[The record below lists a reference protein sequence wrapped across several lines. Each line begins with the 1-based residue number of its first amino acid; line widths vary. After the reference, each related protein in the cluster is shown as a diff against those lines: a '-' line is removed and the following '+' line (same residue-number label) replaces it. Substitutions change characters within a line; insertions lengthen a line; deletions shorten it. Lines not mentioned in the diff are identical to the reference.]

1 MISTGPFITGMDASE
16 KKETLAEQFVS
27 IWEKKNSKIARA
39 GGVSLMALSLAAC
52 GGSSDTTADAVV
64 EEPAATTP
72 VVEEPV
78 VAEPVV
84 EEPVVVEPVVTALTA
99 GADTTGTEGNDSF
112 TATTGPLTADKTI
125 VGTDDIAGGA
135 GSDSIAISL
144 GANFG
149 GFTTTGTDTGSMT
162 GVEVVELSAS
172 DTIARTFDATGVS
185 GVETYKV
192 DGTNAVVSITDSADL
207 SNIELSN
214 IASGAFSITYA
225 APTGGT
231 SPVAGTAD
239 TLNLTVQGLGS
250 ATADI
255 AVTAAGV
262 ETLAVTSN
270 AAATA
275 AGATNYLDV
284 SAVSGATSTTV
295 TGSADTDIA
304 AVSTATTSFD
314 ASASTGAVTAALGN
328 AAAGALTSVKTG
340 SGGDKVTAAYDDL
353 TANATIN
360 LGAGDDTLTL
370 TGAATSVSQFLMTG
384 VETVNVTSVTG
395 GATTVSLAKADAAP
409 STIIAGLS
417 KASADVNYAGDLDF
431 VGDSGAKNIDY
442 IGATTGTVTTDSTG
456 AVDLDVT
463 ANSAATATALNA
475 NSGRVEAASASSVDV
490 SVTGNVNYTG
500 VVQAGKATSATYTNT
515 GAAQSG
521 VQIAAAKAET
531 VSITT
536 DKNVT
541 LAAASDFSG
550 GKTVT
555 IASSGAFQDSSTN
568 GLDAAATLTLSGTG
582 SKAAATFDTLVGATD
597 LAYSQTVTATGLKAG
612 LTFTGGV
619 DAGSGSLTV
628 DTSGVTGAV
637 DMSKMDAA
645 GTVTFTASAL
655 GANTLDQ
662 ITAKNVV
669 VNASDALGGV
679 TFSGGATDI
688 SLGSTATIDGPTVSA
703 TDVDI
708 VATAAATAI
717 TVDVDSGIVAD
728 NIDVTSGAATASVT
742 VKGDAGLGTDTYV
755 VTLANYTTDTTSTV
769 TVDMSGV
776 VADTANQSAVT
787 IDIDNEV
794 TNKVSVTG
802 SKGSNDTV
810 NIDGALDYSAKGLVL
825 SGVEKM
831 TIDGSVTFDASTLS
845 GQTITLASDNDATNE
860 TVTLSGTA
868 AADTITISSVTYAA
882 VVDADENPSVII
894 DGGALG
900 DTITVA
906 ASTVTGDTTDVIALD
921 QTDSATFASTTATF
935 ISTAGMDVITGL
947 STSDK
952 IDLTAYT
959 AVGNDTLGTGAI
971 QTDVE
976 QAVND
981 LTTTIVDNSHAAIR
995 GDYDATAATFT
1006 ESATGAD
1013 TLFAYDADDAA
1024 AATDFDAV
1032 VLVGLG
1038 ANTFA
1043 TTAGEAA
1050 GEISIA

>member
-1 MISTGPFITGMDASE
+1 MNMISTGPFLTGVDASE

-52 GGSSDTTADAVV
+52 GGSDDTDTATAAV

-72 VVEEPV
+72 VVEEP
-78 VAEPVV
+78 AA
-84 EEPVVVEPVVTALTA
+84 PVVVEPTVVALTA
-99 GADTTGTEGNDSF
+99 GADTTGTDGNDSF

-125 VGTDDIAGGA
+125 VGTDDIAGGT
-135 GSDSIAISL
+135 GTDTIAISL

-172 DTIARTFDATGVS
+172 DTIARTFDATGVA
-185 GVETYKV
+185 GVETYKI

-207 SNIELSN
+207 SNLELSN
-214 IASGAFSITYA
+214 IASGAFSITYT

-239 TLNLTVQGLGS
+239 TLNLAVQGMGS
-250 ATADI
+250 ATADVSI
-255 AVTAAGV
+255 TAAGV
-262 ETLAVTSN
+262 ETLAITSN

-275 AGATNYLDV
+275 AGATNYLNV
-284 SAVSGATSTTV
+284 SAVSAATSTTV
-295 TGSADTDIA
+295 VGAADTDIA

-314 ASASTGAVTAALGN
+314 ASQSTGAITAALGN

-340 SGGDKVTAAYDDL
+340 AGADKVTAAYDDL
-353 TANATIN
+353 TANATID
-360 LGAGDDTLTL
+360 LGAGDDSLTL
-370 TGAATSVSQFLMTG
+370 TGAATSVSQFVMSG
-384 VETVNVTSVTG
+384 VETLNVTSVTG
-395 GATTVSLAKADAAP
+395 GPTTVSLAKADAAP

-417 KASADVNYAGDLDF
+417 KTSADVNYAGDLDF

-442 IGATTGTVTTDSTG
+442 IGATTGTVTTDTTG
-456 AVDLDVT
+456 AIDLDVT

-475 NSGRVEAASASSVDV
+475 NSGRLEAASASSLDV
-490 SVTGNVNYTG
+490 SVTGNVDYTG
-500 VVQAGKATSATYTNT
+500 VMQAGKATSVTYVNS

-541 LAAASDFSG
+541 LSDG
-550 GKTVT
+550 NHTLTGAKTVT
-555 IASSGAFQDSSTN
+555 IDTAGAFVQD
-568 GLDAAATLTLSGTG
+568 DAGATDTEGFTAAQTMTLSGAG
-582 SKAAATFDTLVGATD
+582 SKASATFDSLVGASD
-597 LAYSQTVTATGLKAG
+597 LAYSMTVNASGLKGG
-612 LTFTGGV
+612 LTFGADV

-628 DTSGVTGAV
+628 DASGVTGAV

-645 GTVTFTASAL
+645 GTVTFTASSL

-669 VNASDALGGV
+669 VTASDALGGL
-679 TFSGGATDI
+679 TFSGGATDV
-688 SLGSTATIDGPTVSA
+688 SVGSSVTIDGPTVSA

-728 NIDVTSGAATASVT
+728 NIDVTSGAATSSVT

-755 VTLANYTTDTTSTV
+755 VTLANFTTNTTSTV
-769 TVDMSGV
+769 SVDMSGV

-787 IDIDNEV
+787 IDIDAEV

-810 NIDGALDYSAKGLVL
+810 NIDGAVNYATNGLVL
-825 SGVEKM
+825 SGVEKLS
-831 TIDGSVTFDASTLS
+831 IDNDITMNASTLS
-845 GQTITLASDNDATNE
+845 GQTIAVTGVSDDV
-860 TVTLSGTA
+860 VTLNGTA
-868 AADTITISSVTYAA
+868 SADTINLVNITTGGTKAANTAPKTSIDAGVGADTVT
-882 VVDADENPSVII
+882 VTTGNQII
-894 DGGALG
+894 DTVVIADG
-900 DTITVA
+900 DTGAWNIDTA
-906 ASTVTGDTTDVIALD
+906 NAKLASTGNFDVY
-921 QTDSATFASTTATF
+921 
-935 ISTAGMDVITGL
+935 TGL
-947 STSDK
+947 AAGDI
-952 IDLTAYT
+952 IDLTA
-959 AVGNDTLGTGAI
+959 AV
-971 QTDVE
+971 QTE
-976 QAVND
+976 A
-981 LTTTIVDNSHAAIR
+981 
-995 GDYDATAATFT
+995 DYDAFT
-1006 ESATGAD
+1006 T
-1013 TLFAYDADDAA
+1013 AA
-1024 AATDFDAV
+1024 AAADLTATATTNTIAQFIGSYDSAAGTFTSDATGDDLMLAFNGADASDTTV
-1032 VLVGLG
+1032 DSAFILVGMTNVL
-1038 ANTFA
+1038 AD
-1043 TTAGEAA
+1043 
-1050 GEISIA
+1050 GEITNGVITIA